1 MASQSYTS
9 KKIDYGTYTVYDDK
23 DNSDYQ
29 LETDYDYKKKYNKLM
44 KKYNKSIEEHKK
56 YMKQYNKV
64 NKYYKP
70 STKKGT
76 KRKLF
81 NKDDIKDLESK
92 TKKNKIFD
100 HTFHDYIIK
109 DDLIDDDL
117 IDNDLIDNDL
127 IDDDLI
133 RDDIIRDDLI
143 RDDLIDD
150 KDIDNFYHDYVNYE
164 YYNKSNQNKKDITH
178 DIKQKTYEDLFG
190 HKQTINKI
198 NNGHHLDYDIFGKKN
213 NLTELNVQDKTFDKV
228 EELFI
233 PISKSKSSEFNYDL
247 LTPHN
252 IKDEAIKDD
261 DIKIEDIKDEDIK
274 IEDIKDEVIEVID
287 SEKKSYGEMLY
298 NLINKSSNIKSR
310 VKKTQ
315 ITVITHKSFEDH
327 YECLIKKLK
336 EINSTDLFKKSNILV
351 NDCKIGDFT
360 TYETVIDIHEF
371 Y

>member
-1 MASQSYTS
+1 MASQSSTS
-9 KKIDYGTYTVYDDK
+9 KKIDYRTYTVYDDK
-23 DNSDYQ
+23 DDSDYQ
-29 LETDYDYKKKYNKLM
+29 LETDYDYKKKYNKIM
-44 KKYNKSIEEHKK
+44 KEYNKSIEEHKK
-56 YMKQYNKV
+56 YMKEYNKV
-64 NKYYKP
+64 NKYYKDIIKTYKS

-76 KRKLF
+76 KRKLS

-92 TKKNKIFD
+92 NKKNKIFD

-117 IDNDLIDNDL
+117 IDDDL

-133 RDDIIRDDLI
+133 D
-143 RDDLIDD
+143 DDLIDD
-150 KDIDNFYHDYVNYE
+150 KDKHIDNFYHDYVNYE
-164 YYNKSNQNKKDITH
+164 YYNKSNQNKKEITH
-178 DIKQKTYEDLFG
+178 DNKQKTYEDLFG

-233 PISKSKSSEFNYDL
+233 PISKSQSSEFNYDL

-252 IKDEAIKDD
+252 IKDE
-261 DIKIEDIKDEDIK
+261 EIKDEEIK
-274 IEDIKDEVIEVID
+274 DEEIKDEVIKDEVID

-351 NDCKIGDFT
+351 NDCKIRDFT
-360 TYETVIDIHEF
+360 TYETIIDIHEF